1 MGHNVPKRL
10 WQYHGVHGLNVCH
23 AYSLGSLSLSRIYGE
38 YAAAHGFRHIRAR
51 VDGNYEQRR
60 LHRAEVYIKELGK
73 AVIYKHGLYH
83 HGGAAEYL
91 HIGVQQEADELHK
104 YILYG
109 MRLVGRRGLHYAHPK
124 AYQAAH
130 SRRYH
135 GYEHRGAR
143 AP

>member
-73 AVIYKHGLYH
+73 AVIYEHGLHH
-83 HGGAAEYL
+83 HGCAAEYL
-91 HIGVQQEADELHK
+91 HISIQQEADELHK